1 MSRVAPAACRRS
13 VIESIAALDRLRRE
27 MTASSQKNKAYH
39 SYKRVLDTT
48 IRDLRKSLRKR
59 KA

>member
-1 MSRVAPAACRRS
+1 MPRVAPAARRRS

-27 MTASSQKNKAYH
+27 MAGSSDKTKPND
-39 SYKRVLDTT
+39 SYRRVLGTT
-48 IRDLRKSLRKR
+48 IRHLRKSLYET

>member
-1 MSRVAPAACRRS
+1 MSRVAPAARRRS

-27 MTASSQKNKAYH
+27 MASSSEKNKPYD
-39 SYKRVLDTT
+39 SYRRVLDTT
-48 IRDLRKSLRKR
+48 IRDLRKSLHKT

>member
-1 MSRVAPAACRRS
+1 MPRVAPAARRRN

-27 MTASSQKNKAYH
+27 MAGSSDKTKPTD
-39 SYKRVLDTT
+39 SYRRVLSTT
-48 IRDLRKSLRKR
+48 IRHLRKSLHET